1 VKRLLILLTF
11 AAPVVC
17 SANSLPLLSNLP
29 LLPAQ
34 IDRSSHKFF
43 ISTQNASS
51 ESFDTWKID
60 SGYSYS
66 LFADVDLYV
75 GTRINSASLKYES
88 GFLSGVSYQFSE
100 RISFNSSLHTYKDE
114 TEENEKS
121 VAAEVSSRVQL
132 TDNLD
137 LHATLDYEEWQQGVE
152 VGLGF
157 RF

>member
-1 VKRLLILLTF
+1 MKRLLILLIF

-34 IDRSSHKFF
+34 VDRSSHKFF

-100 RISFNSSLHTYKDE
+100 KVSFNSSLHTYKDE
-114 TEENEKS
+114 EEDSENS
-121 VAAEVSSRVQL
+121 VAAEISSRVQL

>member
-1 VKRLLILLTF
+1 MKRLLILLAF
-11 AAPVVC
+11 AVPVVC
-17 SANSLPLLSNLP
+17 SANSLPLLSDLP
-29 LLPAQ
+29 LLPGQ

-43 ISTQNASS
+43 ISTQSAST
-51 ESFDTWKID
+51 ESFDTWTVD

-66 LFADVDLYV
+66 LFSDVDLYV
-75 GTRINSASLKYES
+75 GTRINTAALKYES

-100 RISFNSSLHTYKDE
+100 RVSFNSSLHTYNNE
-114 TEENEKS
+114 TEDNEKS
-121 VAAEVSSRVQL
+121 VAAELSSRVQL

-137 LHATLDYEEWQQGVE
+137 MHATLDYEEWQQGVE

>member
-1 VKRLLILLTF
+1 MKRLLILLAF
-11 AAPVVC
+11 AMPVVC
-17 SANSLPLLSNLP
+17 SANSLPLLPS
-29 LLPAQ
+29 Q
-34 IDRSSHKFF
+34 IDSSSHKFF
-43 ISTQNASS
+43 ISSQNAPS

-66 LFADVDLYV
+66 LFSDVDLYV
-75 GTRINSASLKYES
+75 GTRINSAALKQES

-100 RISFNSSLHTYKDE
+100 RVSFNSSLHTYKDE
-114 TEENEKS
+114 TEDNEKS